1 MECTYM
7 SRVCF
12 RVLYDEA
19 GANHREPLKSKKLT
33 NWVFSFVSATQT
45 SFVYLFL
52 AFKVFSFLL
61 TVNIFRLVYFIP
73 YFLLFFLFLNLL
85 LILSRLRT

>member
-45 SFVYLFL
+45 SFGLFQ
-52 AFKVFSFLL
+52 
-61 TVNIFRLVYFIP
+61 NYFI
-73 YFLLFFLFLNLL
+73 
-85 LILSRLRT
+85 LILVNFRVN